1 MKNYMKTCKEIIHDK
16 VCGTK
21 LVDVFLPLS
30 EKKITVQYCKN
41 KKCPNYYICSCG
53 KLFGQH

>member
-1 MKNYMKTCKEIIHDK
+1 MKKANCKGIIHDK
-16 VCGTK
+16 VCRAE

-41 KKCPNYYICSCG
+41 KKCENYYICSCG
-53 KLFGQH
+53 KPFGQH